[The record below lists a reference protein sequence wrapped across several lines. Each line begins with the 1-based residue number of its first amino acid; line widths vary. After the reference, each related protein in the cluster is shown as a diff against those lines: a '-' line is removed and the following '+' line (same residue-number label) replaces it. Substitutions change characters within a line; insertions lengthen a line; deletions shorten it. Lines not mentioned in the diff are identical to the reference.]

1 MKGAGGG
8 EGREELKN
16 GGMCKLLFLHMVI
29 IIIKQLDSNTLK
41 V

>member
-1 MKGAGGG
+1 V
-8 EGREELKN
+8 REEGKGQEEPKN
-16 GGMCKLLFLHMVI
+16 GGMCKLLFLQMVI